1 MKPFNINRNSWHYK
15 LNQHFFNAEPMR
27 RWEPEHNNFC
37 SYRRA
42 TVIRVFFAAF
52 LAVLAVCILAV
63 LTVASINDPIGAAIV
78 FGVFGSPVLVV
89 GTIIGLAVLSEYIQE
104 RNRERAE
111 KGEQPKTVIGKQ
123 YAAWKSKVCPS
134 VEYK

>member
-1 MKPFNINRNSWHYK
+1 
-15 LNQHFFNAEPMR
+15 MR
-27 RWEPEHNNFC
+27 WWEPDHNNFC
-37 SYRRA
+37 SYWRA

-52 LAVLAVCILAV
+52 LAVLAICILAV

-78 FGVFGSPVLVV
+78 LGISVLVV
-89 GTIIGLAVLSEYIQE
+89 GTIIGLVVLSEYIQE
-104 RNRERAE
+104 RMRERAE

>member
-27 RWEPEHNNFC
+27 WWEPEHNNFC
-37 SYRRA
+37 SYWRA

-78 FGVFGSPVLVV
+78 FGSSVLVV

>member
-1 MKPFNINRNSWHYK
+1 
-15 LNQHFFNAEPMR
+15 MR
-27 RWEPEHNNFC
+27 WWEPEHNNFC
-37 SYRRA
+37 SYWRA

-52 LAVLAVCILAV
+52 LTVLVICILAV

-78 FGVFGSPVLVV
+78 FGSSVLVV
-89 GTIIGLAVLSEYIQE
+89 GTLIGLAVLSEYFQE
-104 RNRERAE
+104 RKRERAE